1 MEELFVKTIPALGS
15 AGILA
20 AALWYIARVF
30 IDATLAQIGET
41 TKQMSARIDSLEKH
55 IEICDRE
62 RKELFEKLFQL
73 QIRHSVE

>member
-1 MEELFVKTIPALGS
+1 
-15 AGILA
+15 
-20 AALWYIARVF
+20 
-30 IDATLAQIGET
+30 
-41 TKQMSARIDSLEKH
+41 MSARIDSLEKH